1 MPDDTQNA
9 DSQSQQLNRLF
20 ADEWEF
26 RMQEDP
32 WQATLC
38 GDHRFN
44 DRLPVATELD
54 AARRAGQ
61 ASAFLDRLHAID
73 RAALPPGDQLNYA
86 VFERELSN
94 RIAEHTFGLHF
105 MPVTRLSGFHINF
118 PDLPDFTPFK
128 TPLDYEQYI
137 RRLSGF
143 AGFCLQNIDLMR
155 TGLRRGYIP
164 ARHALAGIEE
174 SIRSLAA
181 ADPRQSAFYKPFQ
194 RFPAG
199 VTESERE
206 KLGEAGAAA
215 IAGPVTDGYRTLL
228 KFMSEEYL
236 PAARAEI
243 AASAL
248 PDGSAYYAGCVRK
261 FTTLDLTPEQV
272 HATGLEEVRRI
283 RAEMDAAIRQAGFQW
298 NFKEFLAFLR
308 SEPRFYVDTP
318 QALMKEVALILKK
331 VDGELP
337 TLFKVLPRT
346 PYGLREI
353 PAFTAP
359 DQTSAYYMPP
369 AGDGSTAGFYY
380 VNTYDLKSRP
390 LYEYEALSLHEAVP
404 GHHLQLAL
412 QLEQAGVPQFRRFGE
427 VTAFVEGWALYAER
441 LGLEMGFYQDA
452 YTNFGRLTFEMWR
465 AARLVVD
472 TGMHALG
479 WTRQQAIDFMAE
491 NTALSLLNITNEV
504 DRYIAWPGQ
513 ALAYKTGELKLRELR
528 QRAEQALGA
537 KFDVREFH
545 QVVLENGAIPLDV
558 LEALIS
564 QWIKS
569 IADC

>member
-1 MPDDTQNA
+1 M
-9 DSQSQQLNRLF
+9 
-20 ADEWEF
+20 
-26 RMQEDP
+26 
-32 WQATLC
+32 
-38 GDHRFN
+38 
-44 DRLPVATELD
+44 
-54 AARRAGQ
+54 
-61 ASAFLDRLHAID
+61 
-73 RAALPPGDQLNYA
+73 
-86 VFERELSN
+86 
-94 RIAEHTFGLHF
+94 
-105 MPVTRLSGFHINF
+105 
-118 PDLPDFTPFK
+118 
-128 TPLDYEQYI
+128 
-137 RRLSGF
+137 
-143 AGFCLQNIDLMR
+143 
-155 TGLRRGYIP
+155 P
-164 ARHALAGIEE
+164 ARPALAGIEE

-181 ADPRQSAFYKPFQ
+181 SDPRQSVFYQPFR
-194 RFPAG
+194 RFPAS
-199 VTESERE
+199 VDEAHRE
-206 KLGEAGAAA
+206 ELAEAGAAA
-215 IAGPVTDGYRTLL
+215 IAGPVSDGYRDLL
-228 KFMSEEYL
+228 NFMSEEYL

-243 AASAL
+243 AASTL
-248 PDGSAYYAGCVRK
+248 PDGAAYYAGCVRK

-283 RAEMDAAIRQAGFQW
+283 REEMDAAIRQAGFQW

-337 TLFKVLPRT
+337 ALFKVLPRL

-353 PAFTAP
+353 PAYTAP

-412 QLEQAGVPQFRRFGE
+412 QLEQTGVPQFRRFGE

-528 QRAEQALGA
+528 RVAEQALGA
-537 KFDVREFH
+537 RFDVREFH
-545 QVVLENGAIPLDV
+545 QVVLQNGAIPLDV
-558 LEALIS
+558 LEAVII

-569 IADC
+569 IANC

>member
-1 MPDDTQNA
+1 MSDDTRNA
-9 DSQSQQLNRLF
+9 GSELLQLNRLF
-20 ADEWEF
+20 SDEWEV

-44 DRLPVATELD
+44 DRLPAASEAD
-54 AARRAGQ
+54 AGRHAGQ

-73 RAALPPGDQLNYA
+73 RAALPPGDQLNYDI
-86 VFERELSN
+86 FERELSN
-94 RIAEHTFGLHF
+94 RLLEHAFGTHF
-105 MPVTRLSGFHINF
+105 MPVSRLSGFQINF
-118 PDLPDFTPFK
+118 PDLTDFTPFK
-128 TPLDYEQYI
+128 TPLDYEHYI
-137 RRLSGF
+137 RRLNGY
-143 AGFCLQNIDLMR
+143 ADFCLQNIELMR
-155 TGLRRGYIP
+155 AGMRRGYVP
-164 ARHALAGIEE
+164 ARAALAGIEE
-174 SIRSLAA
+174 SIRSLLAI
-181 ADPRQSAFYKPFQ
+181 DPRQSVFYKPFQ
-194 RFPAG
+194 RFPAS
-199 VTESERE
+199 VAETWCE
-206 KLGEAGAAA
+206 KLREEGAAA
-215 IAGPVTDGYRTLL
+215 IAGPVSDGYRTLL

-248 PDGSAYYAGCVRK
+248 PDGAAYYAYCVRK
-261 FTTLDLTPEQV
+261 FTSLDLTPEQV

-283 RAEMDAAIRQAGFQW
+283 RAEMDATMRQTGFKW

-318 QALMKEVALILKK
+318 LALMKEVALIMKK

-337 TLFKVLPRT
+337 ALFKVLPRT

-353 PAFTAP
+353 PAYSAP
-359 DQTSAYYMPP
+359 DQTSAYYMLP

-380 VNTYDLKSRP
+380 VNTYGLKSRP

-412 QLEQAGVPQFRRFGE
+412 QLEQTGVPQFRRFGE

-441 LGLEMGFYQDA
+441 LGLEMGFYQDT
-452 YTNFGRLTFEMWR
+452 YSNFGRLIFEMWR

-513 ALAYKTGELKLRELR
+513 ALAYKTGELKIRELR
-528 QRAEQALGA
+528 RLAEQRLGTR
-537 KFDVREFH
+537 FDVREFH
-545 QVVLENGAIPLDV
+545 NAILQNGGIPLDV
-558 LEALIS
+558 LEAAIKL
-564 QWIKS
+564 WIEGQER
-569 IADC
+569 